1 MYFLNVLC
9 FTLGTQIS
17 THIHVNFSP
26 TDLLFRITERILEVI
41 SPSVCVWVFPF
52 FFFSVIPVIM
62 IYRYQNVCVLCVGNV
77 VSQLSFHRLE
87 FRDYC

>member
-41 SPSVCVWVFPF
+41 SPIVCVWVFPP

-62 IYRYQNVCVLCVGNV
+62 IYRYQNVCVLCVRNV